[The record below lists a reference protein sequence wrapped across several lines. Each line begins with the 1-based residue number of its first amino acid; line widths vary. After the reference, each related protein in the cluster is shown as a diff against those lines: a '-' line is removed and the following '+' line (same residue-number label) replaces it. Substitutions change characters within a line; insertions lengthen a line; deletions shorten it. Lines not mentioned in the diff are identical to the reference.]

1 MNLSKIF
8 PKERLLDNPIFR
20 LAYSHD
26 ASMYRLVPKA
36 VVRPRDE
43 KEVKSL
49 LEYCRD
55 MHTPVTFRAG
65 GTSLSGQSITE
76 GIIAEIIQNWEQHK
90 EMNSGKQIELQPGVI
105 GARANI
111 YLKPYQRIIGPDP
124 ASINVAR
131 IGGIVSNNSSG
142 MVCGVDNNTYHTLDS
157 IRFILSSGHT
167 YDTSV
172 QSHYQIFNEKESVL
186 SEALL
191 QCKREIESNH
201 NLVNKIRAKYR
212 IKNTLGYS
220 LNSFLDYEH
229 PLDIFAHLLVGAEG
243 TLAFISQ
250 VTLNTVPDP
259 PLKTTGLVLFDSVD
273 KTIQALPML
282 IDAGADAVELLDD
295 ASLRTVQ
302 YLKTPPF
309 DPKIIQTD
317 MAGLLFEFQEYN
329 QHSIDK
335 LVKNIPIELQKV
347 GCVLSFGPTE
357 DEATRIQLWNLRKGL
372 YPTVGAMREKGTSV
386 ITEDLCYHYNDL
398 PEVIKEL
405 RIICQKWRYDDSVI
419 FGHAK
424 EGNLHF
430 AASMDFNSSDGVKRF
445 DGLLKDMAELTVDK
459 FNGSLKA
466 EHGTGRNMAP
476 FVEYEWGGELYQIMW
491 KIKQNADPEGI
502 LNPDVLLTKDQ
513 KLHIKNLKPIPIV
526 DDSVDLCVEC
536 GFCEPVC
543 PSAGLSLTPRQ
554 RIVIARELRLNKKD
568 TRINQKKLLEDIDYN
583 SNKTCA
589 ADGLCEIM
597 CPVNINTGNFVKTLR
612 KDSHS
617 KAGDWC
623 VAWIQSHFKFTQSVL
638 RGLITITHWWSK
650 FIGDS
655 IPHMLSKVLNKATN
669 RSTPI
674 WNENLSTPPI
684 SLRASEFKNNI
695 DFIYYPSCVGRV
707 ISANNA
713 RESLSKVL
721 IDLCE
726 FSNIQLFIPEKIQRT
741 CCGMP
746 FSSKGYTQ
754 AGKTMTEQTVDLI
767 FKVSE
772 QGKIPILVDTT
783 QCSFHLIEA
792 GADLDKIYQEKWKQ
806 LVFVDVLPFLTELVK
821 GKDQP
826 QLDRDII
833 LHPTCSTQ
841 KMENVD
847 LMISIA
853 EKCATKIIIPENYG
867 CCGFAGD
874 RGLLL
879 PELTKNA
886 TKDEVKSLKNISTKV
901 NGYSSSRTCEI
912 GMMTAT
918 KHNYESIVFL
928 VRDYLH
934 SNV

>member
-1 MNLSKIF
+1 M
-8 PKERLLDNPIFR
+8 
-20 LAYSHD
+20 AYAHD
-26 ASMYRLVPKA
+26 ASMYRLVPEA

-43 KEVKSL
+43 DEIKSL
-49 LEYCRD
+49 LTYCRD
-55 MHTPVTFRAG
+55 THTPVTFRAG

-76 GIIAEIIQNWEQHK
+76 GVLAETVQNWEQH
-90 EMNSGKQIELQPGVI
+90 EVLNSGKQIRLQPGVI

-111 YLKPYQRIIGPDP
+111 YLKPFNRKIGPDP

-131 IGGIVSNNSSG
+131 IGGIISNNSSG
-142 MVCGVDNNTYHTLDS
+142 MVCGVDKNSYHTMDS
-157 IRFILSSGHT
+157 IRFILSNGHV
-167 YDTSV
+167 YDTSN
-172 QSHYQIFNEKESVL
+172 QSHYQRFIEMDSAL
-186 SEALL
+186 SEGIR
-191 QCKREIESNH
+191 QCKLEIESSQNM
-201 NLVNKIRAKYR
+201 VNKIRDKYR

-250 VTLNTVPDP
+250 VTLNTIPDP
-259 PLKTTGLVLFDSVD
+259 PYKTTGLILFESVE
-273 KTIQALPML
+273 KAIQALP
-282 IDAGADAVELLDD
+282 IFINEGADAVELLDD
-295 ASLRTVQ
+295 ASLRTAH
-302 YLKTPPF
+302 YLKTPPYN
-309 DPKIIQTD
+309 PMIIEEN
-317 MAGLLFEFQEYN
+317 MAGLLFEFQKYDKNSIN
-329 QHSIDK
+329 QLSASIP
-335 LVKNIPIELQKV
+335 VELKKV
-347 GCVLSFGPTE
+347 GCDLIFGPTE
-357 DEATRIQLWNLRKGL
+357 DDTSRIQLWKLRKGL
-372 YPTVGAMREKGTSV
+372 YPTVGALRKKGTSV
-386 ITEDLCYHYNDL
+386 ITEDLCYDYKDL
-398 PEVIKEL
+398 PEVVKEL
-405 RIICQKWRYDDSVI
+405 RIIFQKWRYDDAVI

-424 EGNLHF
+424 DGNLHF
-430 AASMDFNSSDGVKRF
+430 VASMDLNSSDGVKRF
-445 DGLLKDMAELTVDK
+445 DGLLQDMVELTVGK

-491 KIKQNADPEGI
+491 KIKQIADPEGI

-513 KLHIKNLKPIPIV
+513 KLHIKNLKPIPV
-526 DDSVDLCVEC
+526 VHDSVDLCVEC

-554 RIVIARELRLNKKD
+554 RIVIARELRLNEKD
-568 TRINQKKLLEDIDYN
+568 TRINRKKILKDIDYN

-589 ADGLCEIM
+589 ADGMCEVM
-597 CPVNINTGNFVKTLR
+597 CPININTGTFVQYFR
-612 KDSHS
+612 EESHS
-617 KAGDWC
+617 KFGEWCAGW
-623 VAWIQSHFKFTQSVL
+623 VQGHFTFIQSLL

-655 IPHMLSKVLNKATN
+655 IPHVLSKVLNKATN

-674 WNENLSTPPI
+674 WNENLSTPPV
-684 SLRASEFKNNI
+684 SLSASEFKNDI
-695 DFIYYPSCVGRV
+695 DFIYYPSCISRV
-707 ISANNA
+707 FSANKA

-726 FSNIQLFIPEKIQRT
+726 FSNIQLFIPEKIQET

-767 FKVSE
+767 FKGSE

-792 GADLDKIYQEKWKQ
+792 GAGLDKNYQEKWKQ
-806 LVFVDVLPFLTELVK
+806 LDFVDVLPFLAELVK

-847 LMISIA
+847 LMISLA
-853 EKCATKIIIPENYG
+853 EKCATKVIIPENYG

-886 TKDEVKSLKNISTKV
+886 TKDEVESLKNISIKV

-928 VRDYLH
+928 VRDYLQ